1 MCMFRFCHNAFT
13 RVLFGLHITY
23 IHFFLHLFLPNHD
36 EQVIQLAGY
45 VCIVLKVVCR
55 FDSSRFSL
63 FLLGEYWRLDGV
75 RMAFL
80 FFYFRQISMY

>member
-23 IHFFLHLFLPNHD
+23 IHFFFFFIFFLSNHD

-45 VCIVLKVVCR
+45 VCIVFKLSV
-55 FDSSRFSL
+55 DSIRRALACSC
-63 FLLGEYWRLDGV
+63 
-75 RMAFL
+75 
-80 FFYFRQISMY
+80 